1 VIAMGIPK
9 GDYHKGVAGELVLP
23 RMADAGGY
31 YFQCCDCGLV
41 HRLDFTITEEH
52 GLEIRV

>member
-1 VIAMGIPK
+1 MGIPK
-9 GDYHKGVAGELVLP
+9 GDYHKGVAGEFVLP

-31 YFQCCDCGLV
+31 YFQRCDCGLV

-52 GLEIRV
+52 GWRYASRN